1 MRSCWVTGWDSVL
14 ALFPELGG
22 PRKRNRV
29 CVCVCV
35 CARADVWRGL
45 KPHPAQKPSMAH
57 LRGRQDLGKPS
68 ALSGP
73 RVPALELQKSLS
85 TKPSAEI
92 SMMNRWSPAWQGAKC
107 QAEPRRGRV
116 GPLEGSPES
125 GAPLCPRWG
134 ECHPHKVLPGVATS
148 CLAEDCLGEGGGLG
162 LLPCQIPPGSG
173 GGWGGEGE
181 VFCFLFFFQQNPKE
195 ERELLAGGRDW
206 S

>member
-1 MRSCWVTGWDSVL
+1 
-14 ALFPELGG
+14 
-22 PRKRNRV
+22 V

-35 CARADVWRGL
+35 CVCGCVEVYGGVSNPTQHRS
-45 KPHPAQKPSMAH
+45 PAWPI
-57 LRGRQDLGKPS
+57 LGGQDLGKPS
-68 ALSGP
+68 APSGP
-73 RVPALELQKSLS
+73 RVPALELQKSLP

-107 QAEPRRGRV
+107 QAEPWRGRV

-125 GAPLCPRWG
+125 GVPLCPRWG
-134 ECHPHKVLPGVATS
+134 ECHPHRVLPGVATS